1 MKKRRFLNSMKYAL
15 AGIIHFFKSEP
26 NSRLH
31 FLATIIVISAGLWF
45 KISRLSWV
53 GVLLCIGLVLC
64 AEMFNTAIEKV
75 MNLISPGKSEQVRI
89 IKDLAAGTVLI
100 AAIIAA
106 TTGVVIFLPYIIQL
120 F

>member
-1 MKKRRFLNSMKYAL
+1 MKKRRFINSMKYAL
-15 AGIIHFFKSEP
+15 AGIIRFHKSEP

-31 FLATIIVISAGLWF
+31 LLAAIIVISAGLWF
-45 KISRLSWV
+45 KISHLSWV
-53 GVLLCIGLVLC
+53 GVILCIGLVWC

-75 MNLISPGKSEQVRI
+75 MDIISPGKSEQVRI
-89 IKDLAAGTVLI
+89 IKDLAAGAVLT

-106 TTGVVIFLPYIIQL
+106 ITGIVIFLPYIIQL